1 MDPDAQ
7 SPGLFSGLG
16 NMLGLGNSQG
26 STQSPPMTAQKLA
39 MAQALMGGGQ
49 GPAANSFAG
58 GLSQGANPML
68 KMAMMQKMG
77 NKTPQPGTAPN
88 ADMGG
93 PASTPY
99 MLGGTPQQ

>member
-16 NMLGLGNSQG
+16 NMLGLGGQPSQSG
-26 STQSPPMTAQKLA
+26 TPMDPRKLA
-39 MAQALMGGGQ
+39 MAQALMGGGNQ
-49 GPAANSFAG
+49 GPAPTTFAG

-77 NKTPQPGTAPN
+77 NKTPQPGMAPN
-88 ADMGG
+88 VDMGG
-93 PASTPY
+93 PASTPF
-99 MLGGTPQQ
+99 MLGGAPQQ